1 MNTSVPPFVSVIV
14 PTYNDQAGVDK
25 CLEALM
31 AQSYPRDR
39 YEIIVVDNN
48 SEPPISLKNE
58 TGFDVQLVWCGTVG
72 SYAARNQGIGDSRG
86 EILAFTDAD
95 CVPVREWINN
105 GVKALIE
112 GGSNCV
118 VGGEVLFVE
127 KKSKRA
133 IELYQYV
140 TGFLQEAN
148 IKERQFTATANLFS
162 YRSQFDKIGLFN
174 ADLLSGGD
182 REWCFRATE
191 HGAKIIFCEQAVVV
205 TPPRAELSA
214 AIRQAR
220 RIAGGRVSLKRS
232 TQDLVPTHGTRPIRN
247 PLSAVVWILKQ
258 RQLSLLDRLRVLIVA
273 SIIKIAYM
281 LEILRLKLS
290 GNPERR

>member
-205 TPPRAELSA
+205 TSPRAELSA

>member
-174 ADLLSGGD
+174 ANLLSGGD

-205 TPPRAELSA
+205 TSPRAELSA

>member
-14 PTYNDQAGVDK
+14 PTYNDQAGVNK

-58 TGFDVQLVWCGTVG
+58 TGSDVQLVWCGTVG

-95 CVPVREWINN
+95 CVPECEWITN
-105 GVKALIE
+105 GVNALIE

-118 VGGEVLFVE
+118 VGGEILFVE

-133 IELYQYV
+133 IELYQYII
-140 TGFLQEAN
+140 GFLQEAN
-148 IKERQFTATANLFS
+148 IKERQFSATANEFS
-162 YRSQFDKIGLFN
+162 YRSQFDTIGPFN
-174 ADLLSGGD
+174 ANLLSGGD

-205 TPPRAELSA
+205 TSPRAELSA

-232 TQDLVPTHGTRPIRN
+232 TQDLVPTHGTRPLRN

-258 RQLSLLDRLRVLIVA
+258 RQLSLLDRLRVLFVA

>member
-1 MNTSVPPFVSVIV
+1 MNSDALPFVSVIV
-14 PTYNDQAGVDK
+14 PVFNDQAGIDK
-25 CLEALM
+25 CLEALTT
-31 AQSYPRDR
+31 QSYAQNR

-48 SEPPISLKNE
+48 SEPPIYLKSKAN
-58 TGFDVQLVWCGTVG
+58 FHVQLVRCGTAG
-72 SYAARNQGIGDSRG
+72 SYAARNKGIADSSG

-95 CVPVREWINN
+95 CVPNSEWIKK
-105 GVKALIE
+105 GVTALLD

-182 REWCFRATE
+182 REWCFRATD

-205 TPPRAELSA
+205 TSPRAELSA